1 MFELIRAN
9 KRKSMV
15 LMFLMLLLLLTVG
28 FTIGFAVF
36 PGTETV
42 DMGNAVL
49 YIPWGGIIGLGI
61 AFLIWGTQA
70 TVAYFSGEKLLMA
83 AAGAREIKH
92 SDHPRLF
99 NVVEEMTIAA
109 QLPKPP
115 KVYIIE
121 DMTLNAFAAGRDPEH
136 ACVAI
141 TAGLLS
147 KLNRDQLQGVI
158 AHEISHIKNRDILF
172 MTLAGIMVGSII
184 MITEVFLRMM
194 FYSSLTGSRRYS
206 SRRSS
211 KEGGGAKLIL
221 LVVALVL
228 AIVAPILAQML
239 YFACSRQR
247 EYLADAGG
255 AVYTRYPEGLAS
267 ALEVIAGNPGDKKK
281 ISKATAP
288 MYIINPMETGKRAF
302 SSLTSTHP
310 PVEERIRILRSM
322 GGGASYADYAAAW
335 NKVDG
340 PGKSQIPQSA
350 LAEEKSK
357 PRQTAREAGAP
368 EMPEI
373 TGKPTVDHAILAGAA
388 AAATAASRGAS
399 ETTARQRKRDTGDM
413 LRRMNNFKFI
423 NCDCGIRIKL
433 PPEYNKPKV
442 KCVRCG
448 KIHDVPK

>member
-15 LMFLMLLLLLTVG
+15 LMFFMLLLLMAVG
-28 FTIGFAVF
+28 FTIGFVVF
-36 PGTETV
+36 PTTEPVTFG
-42 DMGNAVL
+42 DAIL
-49 YIPWGGIIGLGI
+49 YMPWGGIIGLGI

-70 TVAYFSGEKLLMA
+70 TAAYFSGDKLLMA
-83 AAGAREIKH
+83 AAGAREIEH
-92 SDHPRLF
+92 GDHPRLF
-99 NVVEEMTIAA
+99 NIVEEMTIAA

-115 KVYIIE
+115 KGYIIE

-136 ACVAI
+136 ACV
-141 TAGLLS
+141 TAGLLA
-147 KLNRDQLQGVI
+147 KLNRDQLQGVV
-158 AHEISHIKNRDILF
+158 AHEIAHIKNRDVLF
-172 MTLAGIMVGSII
+172 MTMAGIMVGSII

-194 FYSSLTGSRRYS
+194 WYSSLTGSRRYS

-211 KEGGGAKLIL
+211 KDEGAAKLIL

-255 AVYTRYPEGLAS
+255 AVFTRYPEGLAS

-288 MYIINPMETGKRAF
+288 LYIINPLEAGQRSF

-310 PVEERIRILRSM
+310 PIEERVRILRSM

-340 PGKSQIPQSA
+340 PGKAKIPKSA

-357 PRQTAREAGAP
+357 PHQAARAAGIP
-368 EMPEI
+368 GVGDVP
-373 TGKPTVDHAILAGAA
+373 GVS
-388 AAATAASRGAS
+388 AATLGAIAGMAKAANAS
-399 ETTARQRKRDTGDM
+399 IPEATARQRQRDTGDM

-448 KIHDVPK
+448 KIHDVLN

>member
-15 LMFLMLLLLLTVG
+15 LMFFMLLLLMAVG
-28 FTIGFAVF
+28 FTIGFVVF
-36 PGTETV
+36 PTTEPVTFG
-42 DMGNAVL
+42 DAIL
-49 YIPWGGIIGLGI
+49 YMPWGGIIGLGI

-70 TVAYFSGEKLLMA
+70 TAAYFSGDKLLMA
-83 AAGAREIKH
+83 AAGAREIEH
-92 SDHPRLF
+92 GDHPRLF
-99 NVVEEMTIAA
+99 NIVEEMTIAA

-136 ACVAI
+136 ACVAV
-141 TAGLLS
+141 TAGLLA
-147 KLNRDQLQGVI
+147 KLNRDQLQGVV
-158 AHEISHIKNRDILF
+158 AHEIAHIKNRDVLF
-172 MTLAGIMVGSII
+172 MTMAGIMVGSII

-194 FYSSLTGSRRYS
+194 WYSSLTGSRRYS

-211 KEGGGAKLIL
+211 KDEGAAKLIL

-255 AVYTRYPEGLAS
+255 AVFTRYPEGLAS

-288 MYIINPMETGKRAF
+288 MYIINPLEAGQRSF

-310 PVEERIRILRSM
+310 PIEERVRILRSM

-340 PGKSQIPQSA
+340 PGKAKIPKSA

-357 PRQTAREAGAP
+357 PHQAARAAGIP
-368 EMPEI
+368 GVGDVP
-373 TGKPTVDHAILAGAA
+373 GVS
-388 AAATAASRGAS
+388 AATLGAIAGMAKAANAS
-399 ETTARQRKRDTGDM
+399 IPEATARQRQRDTGDM

-423 NCDCGIRIKL
+423 TCDCGIRIKL